1 MGRYMINQLDIEPL
15 IINDLEKVTPPS
27 HNDDLKKQNIQT
39 LKLLV
44 MSKGLSPDPSK
55 LKKNELLWHVLS
67 RIFYIPNLM

>member
-55 LKKNELLWHVLS
+55 LKKNELLKL
-67 RIFYIPNLM
+67 LMKI